1 MPILTKSS
9 IGAFLGADIRDGG
22 KRRRFLADRRQYRFS
37 KAIRRKWALE
47 KCCDTICH
55 RLTDAFAWSDLSA
68 LATYSD
74 KLMPPCPAQPLT
86 SESHE
91 SNKNGSSSGA
101 LWGRCKASRNTL
113 CPNEYNIHKIN
124 PKMMFTRSRRWRTM
138 CGSRSLMPGN
148 GRWSQWQTWPV
159 PLVPLV
165 PPRLIFKG
173 RKGCTPAGLDTMR
186 HILFSQWPFISFD
199 VYAILDIWYSDSSHA
214 ILKNCDVRYKNVS
227 HCLFARVIELTAK
240 SLLLLFFHRYD
251 GALLSH

>member
-1 MPILTKSS
+1 MDYFHHFLRTIPGVLESYVGLNWRFVPILTKRSR
-9 IGAFLGADIRDGG
+9 GAFLGADIRDGG

-91 SNKNGSSSGA
+91 GNKNGSSSGA

-113 CPNEYNIHKIN
+113 CANEYNIHKIN
-124 PKMMFTRSRRWRTM
+124 PKLS
-138 CGSRSLMPGN
+138 
-148 GRWSQWQTWPV
+148 TWC
-159 PLVPLV
+159 L
-165 PPRLIFKG
+165 RG
-173 RKGCTPAGLDTMR
+173 HAGGG
-186 HILFSQWPFISFD
+186 QCA
-199 VYAILDIWYSDSSHA
+199 VAG
-214 ILKNCDVRYKNVS
+214 V
-227 HCLFARVIELTAK
+227 
-240 SLLLLFFHRYD
+240 
-251 GALLSH
+251 

>member
-1 MPILTKSS
+1 MAKKRIYYVGLNWRFVPILTKSS

-74 KLMPPCPAQPLT
+74 KLMPPCPTQPLT

-124 PKMMFTRSRRWRTM
+124 PKLS
-138 CGSRSLMPGN
+138 
-148 GRWSQWQTWPV
+148 TWC
-159 PLVPLV
+159 L
-165 PPRLIFKG
+165 RG
-173 RKGCTPAGLDTMR
+173 HAGGG
-186 HILFSQWPFISFD
+186 QCA
-199 VYAILDIWYSDSSHA
+199 VAE
-214 ILKNCDVRYKNVS
+214 V
-227 HCLFARVIELTAK
+227 
-240 SLLLLFFHRYD
+240 
-251 GALLSH
+251 